1 MYKVLILILL
11 SISIHSSE
19 FYKFKAKDIKGKD
32 VDFSKYKGSPV
43 LIVNVASQCGYTG
56 QYKNIENLN
65 KEYSSKG
72 LKIIGFPS
80 NDFGGQ
86 EPGTDSEI
94 AEFCKNNYGVS
105 FDMMSKISVKGKS
118 KNPIYQFLLS
128 NAPNKEEIAW
138 NFEKFL
144 LDKKGNIVARYP
156 SSVVPDSSEVKT
168 KINNL
173 LLEK

>member
-1 MYKVLILILL
+1 
-11 SISIHSSE
+11 
-19 FYKFKAKDIKGKD
+19 
-32 VDFSKYKGSPV
+32 
-43 LIVNVASQCGYTG
+43 
-56 QYKNIENLN
+56 
-65 KEYSSKG
+65 
-72 LKIIGFPS
+72 
-80 NDFGGQ
+80 
-86 EPGTDSEI
+86 
-94 AEFCKNNYGVS
+94 
-105 FDMMSKISVKGKS
+105 MSKISVKGKS